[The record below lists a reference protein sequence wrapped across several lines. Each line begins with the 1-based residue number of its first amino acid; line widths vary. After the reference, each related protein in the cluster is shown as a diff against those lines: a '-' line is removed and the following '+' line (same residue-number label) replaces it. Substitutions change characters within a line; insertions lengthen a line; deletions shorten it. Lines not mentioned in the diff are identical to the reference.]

1 MINAFD
7 EEESNEFDNDMV
19 QPLELTF
26 ISKILEDNQ
35 RFLHTKIADVY
46 LNDPLARTIYGIVGL
61 SIMRV
66 GQFQPLIHL
75 EELCKDTIRME
86 NYDSIGYPLDITE
99 PIDIVNYIERF
110 KNETVSFEVIER
122 ELTKR
127 YMRAKLEEIANQIL
141 DNLDN
146 SKIQPEELM
155 MQCSFKID
163 NMLFETSDTVVTKTA
178 SEVSDDFLAYL
189 ASDEVTTYIPTG
201 IDAID
206 MVSGG
211 SPANCVLSWL
221 APAKNYM
228 AA

>member
-46 LNDPLARTIYGIVGL
+46 LNDPLARTIYGIIGL

-163 NMLFETSDTVVTKTA
+163 NMLFET
-178 SEVSDDFLAYL
+178 
-189 ASDEVTTYIPTG
+189 
-201 IDAID
+201 
-206 MVSGG
+206 
-211 SPANCVLSWL
+211 
-221 APAKNYM
+221 
-228 AA
+228 